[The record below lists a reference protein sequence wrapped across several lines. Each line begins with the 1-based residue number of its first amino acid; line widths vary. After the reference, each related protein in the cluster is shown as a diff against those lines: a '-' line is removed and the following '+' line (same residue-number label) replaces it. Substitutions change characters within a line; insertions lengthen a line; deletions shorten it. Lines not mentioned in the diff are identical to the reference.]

1 MHGYS
6 RVLVTGGAGF
16 IGSHVVD
23 RLLTEDL
30 DVIVLDNL
38 QGGREENINSHIGED
53 GFRFVRGDVRDVT
66 LVRELVKNV
75 DAVVHHAALISVPK
89 SIMNPVLTD
98 DVNVR
103 GTLNLLKASADSN
116 VKRFVYASSCAVYG
130 ETEGLPLKEDERLRP
145 LSPYGVSK
153 LAAEQYMRVFYEIF
167 GLETIC
173 LRYFNAYGPRQVQS
187 ECSGVI
193 THFLK
198 NLRENRSLMIFGDG
212 KQTRDFVHVRDI
224 VEANVLTLER
234 NDIAGETFNIATGV
248 PTTINKLAKILIE
261 VTRKNVKLVHSELR
275 KGDIK
280 HSYADVSK
288 AKKKLQYTPKI
299 SLKEGLENL
308 SKNCGII
315 T

>member
-30 DVIVLDNL
+30 DVVVLDNL
-38 QGGREENINSHIGED
+38 QEGREENLNDHLGED
-53 GFRFVRGDVRDVT
+53 NFRFVHGDIRDVNLVRD
-66 LVRELVKNV
+66 LVKDV
-75 DAVVHHAALISVPK
+75 DIVIHHAALVSVPK
-89 SIMNPVLTD
+89 SIENPVLTD

-103 GTLNLLKASADSN
+103 GTLNLLKASTDSD
-116 VKRFVYASSCAVYG
+116 VKRFIHASSCAVYG

-193 THFLK
+193 THFLR
-198 NLRENRSLMIFGDG
+198 NLRENRSMVIFGDG